1 MKATSS
7 LSPFFQPRSV
17 AVVGA
22 SGRVTSVGHAVLKN
36 LLYGDMGG
44 SDRARGFQG
53 AVYPVNPRGGE
64 ILGQP
69 VFESVDAIGEP
80 VDLLVVAI
88 PPRVIPALIDRA
100 GALGVRAAIIISAGF
115 GEMGAEGQA
124 LQDRVVEVAAEHG
137 MRLVGPNCLGVIRP
151 SLALNASFAAA
162 PPPAGPIG
170 LLSQS
175 GALITGIISY
185 ALREQFG
192 LSAAVSLGAKADVD
206 DQDVL
211 AYLADDE
218 ETRALAVYIE
228 AAQEPRRFYETL
240 CDVAARK
247 PVVAIK
253 GGATEGGARAA
264 SSHTGSLAG
273 SAAAYRAAF
282 AQSGVLEASSV
293 ADFLA
298 WSRALAQQPVAH
310 GDRLAIITNAGG
322 PGVLAADEVF
332 RRGAQLAHLSDATM
346 AALDAV
352 MPSVWSRNNPIDV
365 IGDATPE
372 RYRQALDIIGRA
384 PEVDG
389 IVVIMTVQAM
399 TDPAE
404 TAEAIADAH
413 ADPAWTK
420 PLTCSFIGLQ
430 GTDVGAFLDARG
442 VPELNT
448 PEQAV
453 SAMSALVRR
462 GRWLDRPEPAPYAG
476 GRLPEPDLD
485 RARAVFDAARAEGQV
500 NLDLARARD
509 VLACAGVRYN
519 GSGTAADEDEA
530 VGLADTMGY
539 PVVLKV
545 ISPDVVHKT
554 EVGGVVLGLIDGA
567 SIRAACAEMR
577 RTVEAEIPGARISG
591 FTVEQQVSGTEIIVG
606 MSRDPDFGPL
616 LMVGMGGIFVEVYKD
631 VAFRLAPLD
640 AREAE
645 AMIGDIMAQALLD
658 GARGKPR
665 LCRAELREVLL
676 RISRLVE
683 ALPEVA
689 ELDLNPLVIT
699 ADGLVAIDARIIADR
714 SPTQMG

>member
-1 MKATSS
+1 MAAKSP
-7 LSPFFQPRSV
+7 LSPFFKPRSV

-22 SGRVTSVGHAVLKN
+22 SSRVTSVGHAVLKN
-36 LLYGDMGG
+36 LLYGEMNG
-44 SDRARGFQG
+44 SDRTRGFQG
-53 AVYPVNPRGGE
+53 AVYPVNHKGGE

-69 VFESVDAIGEP
+69 VFTGVDAIGEP
-80 VDLLVVAI
+80 IDLLVVAI
-88 PPRVIPALIDRA
+88 PPRFIPGLLETA
-100 GALGVRAAIIISAGF
+100 GQLGVKAAIIISAGF
-115 GEMGAEGQA
+115 GEMGEEGKA
-124 LQDRVVEVAAEHG
+124 LQDRVVAIAASHD
-137 MRLVGPNCLGVIRP
+137 MRLVGPNCLGIIRP
-151 SLALNASFAAA
+151 SLALNASFAAG

-185 ALREQFG
+185 AQREQFG

-211 AYLADDE
+211 TYLAEDE
-218 ETRALAVYIE
+218 ETRALAIYIE

-240 CDVAARK
+240 CAVAADK

-282 AQSGVLEASSV
+282 AQAGVLEASSV

-298 WSRALAQQPVAH
+298 WSRALAHQPVAH

-332 RRGAQLAHLSDATM
+332 RRGAQLAHLSDETM

-352 MPSVWSRNNPIDV
+352 MPTVWSRNNPIDV

-372 RYRQALDIIGRA
+372 RYQQALDIIGRA

-389 IVVIMTVQAM
+389 IVVLMTVQAM
-399 TDPAE
+399 TDPLKTAAAI
-404 TAEAIADAH
+404 AEAH
-413 ADPAWTK
+413 ANPSWVK

-430 GTDVGAFLDARG
+430 GTEVGAFLDARG

-462 GRWLDRPEPAPYAG
+462 GRWLDRPEPGAYDA
-476 GRLPEPDLD
+476 GRLPAPDLD
-485 RARAVFDAARAEGQV
+485 RARELFDAARADGQV

-509 VLACAGVRYN
+509 VLACAGIRYN

-530 VGLADTMGY
+530 VRLADAMGY

-554 EVGGVVLGLIDGA
+554 EVGGVVLDLIDGGA
-567 SIRAACAEMR
+567 IREACAEMR
-577 RTVEAEIPGARISG
+577 RTVEEHLPGARITG
-591 FTVEQQVSGTEIIVG
+591 FTVEQQVSGTEVIVG

-616 LMVGMGGIFVEVYKD
+616 LMVGMGGIFVEIYKD
-631 VAFRLAPLD
+631 VAFRLVPLD
-640 AREAE
+640 VREAD
-645 AMIGDIMAQALLD
+645 AMINDITAQALLD

-665 LCRAELREVLL
+665 LDRAELREVLL
-676 RISRLVE
+676 RVSRLVE
-683 ALPEVA
+683 AIPEMA

-699 ADGLVAIDARIIADR
+699 RDGLVAIDARVIAAA
-714 SPTQMG
+714 